1 MSNPQPEVEQFDCI
15 IVGSGQAGS
24 PLASSFAEAGKRTV
38 LIERAHIGGCC
49 LNEGCTPTKTL
60 VASAEV
66 AYLARRASDFGVHVG
81 DVQVNMV
88 EVRQRKRNMVDS
100 FASESV
106 QSLKEQ
112 KGLDLVFGAARFS
125 DPKTMTVLTAD
136 GSHRLLSAPTIVLN
150 VGARP
155 TVPKIDG
162 LDSVAY
168 LDSTSVMELDV
179 VPEHLIVLG
188 GGYIAVEF
196 AQMFRRFGA
205 AVTIIQADGQI
216 LGNEDKDVA
225 EGAQDILRGD
235 GIEILLNS
243 HATAVKLDGESGGV
257 SVTVESDGTQSRVIG
272 SHLLVAVG
280 RTPNSDSLDLDKA
293 GVPTDDKGHIQVDD
307 WLHTGVPGVYAV
319 GDVTGGPQFTHIS
332 YDDYR
337 ILEANILKGG
347 DRSRA
352 GRMVPYTVFMD
363 PQLGRVGLSEHEA
376 TKAGIDYKIAKI
388 AMNEVARPLEAG
400 RDQGFMKAIVDS
412 KTELI
417 LGFACLGFNG
427 GELMGAVQMA
437 MLGKLSYKALRNGVF
452 AHPTLVESLNN
463 LFMTLD

>member
-1 MSNPQPEVEQFDCI
+1 MTNPQPQAEQYDCI

-24 PLASSFAEAGKRTV
+24 PLASSFAEAGKRTAI
-38 LIERAHIGGCC
+38 IERKHVGGCC

-66 AYLARRASDFGVHVG
+66 AYLARRAADFGVHVG
-81 DVQVNMV
+81 DVRVNMV
-88 EVRQRKRNMVDS
+88 EVRERKRKMVES

-112 KGLDLVFGAARFS
+112 KGLDLIFGAARFS
-125 DPKTMTVLTAD
+125 DARTLSVSTAD
-136 GSHRLLSAPTIVLN
+136 GGERLLTAPTIVLN

-155 TVPKIDG
+155 TVPKIEG
-162 LDSVAY
+162 LESVAY

-196 AQMFRRFGA
+196 TQMFRRFGA
-205 AVTIIQADGQI
+205 AVTIIQAGAQI

-225 EGAQDILRGD
+225 EEAQNILRGD

-243 HATAVKLDGESGGV
+243 HASAVKYDGDSSAV
-257 SVTVESDGTQSRVIG
+257 SVTVESDGKQSQITG

-280 RTPNSDSLDLDKA
+280 RTPNSDSLDLGKA

-307 WLHTGVPGVYAV
+307 WLRTGVPGVFAV

-337 ILEANILKGG
+337 ILEANLLKGG
-347 DRSRA
+347 DRSRT

-363 PQLGRVGLSEHEA
+363 PQLGRVGMSEQDA
-376 TKAGIDYKIAKI
+376 QKAGIDFKVAKI

-400 RDQGFMKAIVDS
+400 RDQGFMKAIVDAQ
-412 KTELI
+412 TDQI